1 MPSLAGGCAAN
12 SVEVVACNSGGR
24 AFRKAELIST
34 DSPCDATQ
42 GLVYKTR
49 SFAAM
54 LILKEEKY
62 GRKEWNRMYS

>member
-1 MPSLAGGCAAN
+1 MPSLAGGCVAN

-24 AFRKAELIST
+24 SFRKAELIST
-34 DSPCDATQ
+34 DSPCDETQ

-54 LILKEEKY
+54 LIL
-62 GRKEWNRMYS
+62 